1 MDCIM
6 KGLSLI
12 AFYAK
17 EPVHCRRRDHFR
29 SACVFGPLNKEIRPH
44 LLDVRS
50 LSKRWGRYVGRLAL
64 RGVTASGEKA
74 QALYGVHAG
83 GSFSIACGEWRT
95 GLCIA
100 RGRHRGTCPATRV
113 SPRSAYF
120 SQPARMTS
128 SGRSSSTSISVPSG
142 MQLSS
147 RGRV

>member
-17 EPVHCRRRDHFR
+17 EPCCCRCREHFR
-29 SACVFGPLNKEIRPH
+29 STCAFGPLNKEMRPQ

-50 LSKRWGRYVGRLAL
+50 LSKGWGRYVGRLAL

-74 QALYGVHAG
+74 QTLYGVHAG

-95 GLCIA
+95 GLGIA
-100 RGRHRGTCPATRV
+100 RGGHKETYPATRIGL
-113 SPRSAYF
+113 RLAYF